1 MPSAAVTEHAG
12 RARGAAALL
21 LVSWAVLSTGPA
33 VAAPSAEQRSAAE
46 ALFQQGRELMSQ
58 KAFAAACEKFAG
70 SQELDPGLG
79 TQLHLADCY
88 DLAGKTASAW
98 ALFREAASVAR
109 RSGEVDRQRIA
120 EERAENLVPRLSKLE
135 LHVSPANAGPGFELR
150 LNDVLIPRASWNTA
164 LPIDPGPLRVE
175 ARAPGKQPWRYR
187 GALPPGPV
195 SRRIEIPAL
204 RAAPPQAPTAGAAS
218 PVAAAKLAAPSSAQ
232 RTAGYITTATG
243 IVALTVGGLFG
254 YRAYALNQRSK
265 GQCRDEDP
273 TACTQQGVGLRDD
286 AKRMSTV
293 STITSIAGGVLV
305 VGGVALVLT
314 APSASH
320 GEHVAV
326 RSASLSGFRL
336 GVQGVW

>member
-1 MPSAAVTEHAG
+1 LLAG
-12 RARGAAALL
+12 SALL
-21 LVSWAVLSTGPA
+21 WSDLAA
-33 VAAPSAEQRSAAE
+33 AAPSAERRSAAE
-46 ALFQQGRELMSQ
+46 ALFQQGRELMIQ
-58 KAFAAACEKFAG
+58 KDFAAACEKFAG

-135 LHVSPANAGPGFELR
+135 LHVPPGNAGAGLELR

-164 LPIDPGPLRVE
+164 LPIDPGPLHVE
-175 ARAPGKQPWRYR
+175 ARAPGKQPWHYR
-187 GALPPGPV
+187 GSLAQGPA
-195 SRRIEIPAL
+195 SRRVEIPAL
-204 RAAPPQAPTAGAAS
+204 RDAPPIPAS
-218 PVAAAKLAAPSSAQ
+218 TTPAAAAKPAAPGSLQ
-232 RTAGYITTATG
+232 RTAGYITTTTG
-243 IVALTVGGLFG
+243 IVALAVGGFFG

-265 GQCRDEDP
+265 GQCREGDP
-273 TACTQQGVGLRDD
+273 TACTPQGVELRDD

-305 VGGVALVLT
+305 VGGVALVLSAPT
-314 APSASH
+314 ASY
-320 GEHVAV
+320 GEPVAGG
-326 RSASLSGFRL
+326 STSSWGLQL
-336 GVQGVW
+336 GARGVW

>member
-1 MPSAAVTEHAG
+1 MT
-12 RARGAAALL
+12 RGVAALL
-21 LVSWAVLSTGPA
+21 LAGSALSSTQPA
-33 VAAPSAEQRSAAE
+33 AAAPSAEQRSAAE
-46 ALFQQGRELMSQ
+46 ALFQQGRDLVSQ
-58 KAFAAACEKFAG
+58 KDFAAACEKFAG

-109 RSGEVDRQRIA
+109 RSGEADRQRIA

-135 LHVSPANAGPGFELR
+135 LHVSPGNASPGLELR
-150 LNDVLIPRASWNTA
+150 LNEVLIPRASWNTA
-164 LPIDPGPLRVE
+164 LPIDPGPVHVE
-175 ARAPGKQPWRYR
+175 ARAPGKKPWHYR
-187 GALPPGPV
+187 GLLAQGPV

-204 RAAPPQAPTAGAAS
+204 PSAPPSAA
-218 PVAAAKLAAPSSAQ
+218 PVAAVATPAAAEPAAPSSAQ
-232 RTAGYITTATG
+232 RAAGYITTTTG
-243 IVALTVGGLFG
+243 IVALAVGGFFG
-254 YRAYALNQRSK
+254 YRAYSLNQRSK
-265 GQCRDEDP
+265 GQCRDVDP
-273 TACTQQGVGLRDD
+273 TACTPQGVELRDD

-314 APSASH
+314 APSASY

-326 RSASLSGFRL
+326 RSASLSGLQL
-336 GVQGVW
+336 GVRGVW

>member
-1 MPSAAVTEHAG
+1 MRRRFAI
-12 RARGAAALL
+12 RGVAALL
-21 LVSWAVLSTGPA
+21 LASSVLSSPGPA
-33 VAAPSAEQRSAAE
+33 AAAPSTEQRSAAE
-46 ALFQQGRELMSQ
+46 TLFQQGGELMSQ
-58 KAFAAACEKFAG
+58 KDFAAACEKFAG

-98 ALFREAASVAR
+98 ALFREVASVAR
-109 RSGEVDRQRIA
+109 RTGEADRQRIA

-135 LHVSPANAGPGFELR
+135 LHVSPGNASPGLELR

-164 LPIDPGPLRVE
+164 LPIDPGPLSVE
-175 ARAPGKQPWRYR
+175 ARAPGKKPWHYR
-187 GALPPGPV
+187 GALAQGPI

-204 RAAPPQAPTAGAAS
+204 ADAPLVAAPAAAVTNS
-218 PVAAAKLAAPSSAQ
+218 AAAAKPAAPGSAQ
-232 RTAGYITTATG
+232 RTAGYITSATG
-243 IVALTVGGLFG
+243 IVALAVGGFFG
-254 YRAYALNQRSK
+254 YRAYSLNQRSK

-273 TACTQQGVGLRDD
+273 TACTPQGVELRDD
-286 AKRMSTV
+286 AKLMSTV

-326 RSASLSGFRL
+326 RSASLSGLQL
-336 GVQGVW
+336 GVRGVW

>member
-1 MPSAAVTEHAG
+1 MNDRKIMSRPLVTRGVAV
-12 RARGAAALL
+12 LL
-21 LVSWAVLSTGPA
+21 LASSSLLSTEPA
-33 VAAPSAEQRSAAE
+33 AAAPSAEQRSAAE
-46 ALFQQGRELMSQ
+46 ALFQQGRDLVSQ
-58 KAFAAACEKFAG
+58 KDFAAACEKFAG

-109 RSGEVDRQRIA
+109 RSGEADRQRIA

-135 LHVSPANAGPGFELR
+135 LHVSPGNASPGLELR

-164 LPIDPGPLRVE
+164 LPID
-175 ARAPGKQPWRYR
+175 YR
-187 GALPPGPV
+187 GSLAQGPV

-204 RAAPPQAPTAGAAS
+204 ADAPTAAPAMAA
-218 PVAAAKLAAPSSAQ
+218 PAAAEPAAPSSAQ
-232 RTAGYITTATG
+232 RTAGYITTTTG
-243 IVALTVGGLFG
+243 IVALAVGGFFG
-254 YRAYALNQRSK
+254 YRAYSLNQRSK
-265 GQCRDEDP
+265 GQCRAGDP
-273 TACTQQGVGLRDD
+273 TACTQQGVELRDE

-305 VGGVALVLT
+305 VGGVTLVLT
-314 APSASH
+314 APSASY

-326 RSASLSGFRL
+326 RSVSLSGLQL
-336 GVQGVW
+336 GVRGVW

>member
-1 MPSAAVTEHAG
+1 MPLAAVTEHAR
-12 RARGAAALL
+12 RARGVVALL
-21 LVSWAVLSTGPA
+21 LVGSALSSSRPA
-33 VAAPSAEQRSAAE
+33 AAAPSAEQRSAAE
-46 ALFQQGRELMSQ
+46 ALFQQGRELMAQ

-135 LHVSPANAGPGFELR
+135 LHVSPGNASPGLELR
-150 LNDVLIPRASWNTA
+150 LNDVLIPRASWNTP
-164 LPIDPGPLRVE
+164 LPIDPGPLHVE

-187 GALPPGPV
+187 GSLAQGPV
-195 SRRIEIPAL
+195 LRRLDIPAL
-204 RAAPPQAPTAGAAS
+204 LAAPPPPAPAAGAAS
-218 PVAAAKLAAPSSAQ
+218 PAAVAAPGSAQ
-232 RTAGYITTATG
+232 RTAGYIASATG
-243 IVALTVGGLFG
+243 IVALAVGGFFG

-265 GQCRDEDP
+265 GHCRDTDP
-273 TACTQQGVGLRDD
+273 TACTEQGVELRDD
-286 AKRMSTV
+286 AQRMSTV

-305 VGGVALVLT
+305 VGGVALLLT
-314 APSASH
+314 APSASY
-320 GEHVAV
+320 GEQVAL
-326 RSASLSGFRL
+326 RSAGPSGLRLSVR
-336 GVQGVW
+336 GVW